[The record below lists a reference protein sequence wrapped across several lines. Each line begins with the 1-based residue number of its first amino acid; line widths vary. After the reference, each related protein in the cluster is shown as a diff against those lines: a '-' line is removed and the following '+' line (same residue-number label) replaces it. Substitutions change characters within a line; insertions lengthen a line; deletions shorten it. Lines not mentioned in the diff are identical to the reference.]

1 MRYHLAE
8 SLLRFDSKH
17 VMYSHHLYFA
27 DSHLVNRLTCI
38 LLATKIE
45 NLHLSA
51 ADFTN
56 KIPNCQPSLITEIE
70 LVLLEALHFNLLFF
84 HPHSALQGF
93 ALALEADNEKVK
105 DATKVLDL
113 LVTTDA
119 LLIESPS
126 HLALASFNM
135 VIPERVDAFIDANL
149 SDILDK
155 DELKQRLTVL
165 SSYSRPPTPFDTNLL
180 KEIDR
185 KLHSARSSLK

>member
-1 MRYHLAE
+1 MI
-8 SLLRFDSKH
+8 F
-17 VMYSHHLYFA
+17 
-27 DSHLVNRLTCI
+27 RLTCI

-93 ALALEADNEKVK
+93 ALVLEADNETVK
-105 DATKVLDL
+105 DSAKVLDL

-119 LLIESPS
+119 LLIETPS
-126 HLALASFNM
+126 HLALAAFNM
-135 VIPERVDAFIDANL
+135 VIPERVAAFIDEKL
-149 SDILDK
+149 SGIVEMED
-155 DELKQRLTVL
+155 LKQRLASL

-180 KEIDR
+180 KDVDR
-185 KLHSARSSLK
+185 KLHSARSGLK